1 MAGWKRGQIVRSCVA
16 LWAMGLWLSMAA
28 SAGWVIEQVE
38 YANPGSEGTKTI
50 QYISMNRLKT
60 VGEGHAFIVDFPK
73 NLFIATDEENR
84 LYWSGT
90 VDAYVQEVQAFQQA
104 AHDLVRQQMEET
116 LKEMAPEQRKAM
128 EDILQ
133 HRRGTHPSSA
143 SPAPAK
149 HPQVKVEHT
158 SETGTMVE
166 HTVTKVLVYAN
177 GKPYQEVWLTKDI
190 SLQGDLDL
198 KRMRS
203 LQAKLTQAVMA
214 DLPSRQAVE
223 ADPAYEKMLEQGYP
237 LKIVELGE
245 QGEPEAVT
253 EVVRVQKREIPDKE
267 FLVPEGYRS
276 IDLREFFKEELDKLQ
291 RGE

>member
-1 MAGWKRGQIVRSCVA
+1 
-16 LWAMGLWLSMAA
+16 MGLWLPMAA

-73 NLFIATDEENR
+73 NLFIAIDEENR

-128 EDILQ
+128 EDMLQ

-149 HPQVKVEHT
+149 RPQVKVEHT

-276 IDLREFFKEELDKLQ
+276 IDLREFFKEELDRLQ